1 MFASCTCVKS
11 SWLLR
16 QTSFLKSYTTLWSSQ
31 NLLWRFIRF
40 RLHSHLLLQLP
51 FLNLSLF
58 FRVEASSHHY
68 KFSETQNHSRFSS
81 DCSGCLCCIFL
92 PTAIFS
98 PPIKKQNSNGLSI
111 TDDID
116 SCKSPKACFQFQPCG
131 PRTLAFGQ
139 KAGESSVHLM
149 EVKLLRNTS
158 GVLLIKLFM

>member
-1 MFASCTCVKS
+1 MYLCQIELIADI
-11 SWLLR
+11 
-16 QTSFLKSYTTLWSSQ
+16 FLKSYTTLWCSQ
-31 NLLWRFIRF
+31 NLLCQFIRF
-40 RLHSHLLLQLP
+40 RLHSHLLLQLL